1 LVSDDPYLPLTAETF
16 ANPYPGYR
24 RLLADDPHRSEV
36 FRTWIL
42 SRYADVVAGLRDNRL
57 TTRNLMAARLAH
69 LPPDHDA
76 VVKAVLDQV
85 SIVVASHEPPE
96 HTRKRGLLSPR
107 FMRGPVEKLGPWIQ
121 SLADGLIDRV
131 VASGEMDVIRDF
143 AGPLPLLVISG
154 VVGVPEE
161 DGPLIK
167 LLADESIELS
177 GQPRADT
184 AVLEAQF
191 HSAQGFYDY
200 AEGLLARHREA
211 PQDDL
216 ISDLLAMQADGSGF
230 GDREL
235 IANAWMVVGAGHETT
250 TKLIG
255 NGLLALIRH
264 PDQMQ
269 RLVDNPTLIETA
281 VEELLRFD
289 AVVQT
294 TVRLAREDVAI
305 ADRQIHAGE
314 MVHFIL
320 GAANRD
326 PAQFPDPD
334 RLDIS
339 RSPNRHLG
347 FGIGTHFCLGAHLA
361 RLEGRIAIGT
371 LVRRLSDL
379 RVSESDLAWNGNLT
393 FRGLNSLHV
402 EFKPGATVGH

>member
-1 LVSDDPYLPLTAETF
+1 M
-16 ANPYPGYR
+16 
-24 RLLADDPHRSEV
+24 AD
-36 FRTWIL
+36 
-42 SRYADVVAGLRDNRL
+42 
-57 TTRNLMAARLAH
+57 H
-69 LPPDHDA
+69 LI
-76 VVKAVLDQV
+76 DQV
-85 SIVVASHEPPE
+85 VS
-96 HTRKRGLLSPR
+96 
-107 FMRGPVEKLGPWIQ
+107 
-121 SLADGLIDRV
+121 
-131 VASGEMDVIRDF
+131 SGEIDVIRDF

-154 VVGVPEE
+154 VVGVPKE
-161 DGPLIK
+161 DSPLMK
-167 LLADESIELS
+167 HLADESIELS
-177 GQPRADT
+177 GRPRADI
-184 AVLEAQF
+184 ASLEAQF
-191 HSAQGFYDY
+191 HSAHGFYEY
-200 AEGLLARHREA
+200 AQGLLEHHREDRR
-211 PQDDL
+211 DDL
-216 ISDLLAMQADGSGF
+216 ISDLLALQDRGTGF
-230 GDREL
+230 SDREL

-334 RLDIS
+334 RLDIA

-361 RLEGRIAIGT
+361 RLETRIAIGT

-379 RVSESDLAWNGNLT
+379 RASGGELAWNGNLT

-402 EFKPGATVGH
+402 EFRPGAPVGH